1 MIYDFILKLL
11 GIKNNNSEINKNIVK
26 KLHPVS
32 NHHVKFSTPSFD
44 LNSTNVVHPELKNK
58 KEIEDLYSEIRIL
71 QEKNRQKINK
81 NKISYKIEK

>member
-1 MIYDFILKLL
+1 MFYDFILKLL
-11 GIKNNNSEINKNIVK
+11 GINNKPELNKNIVRK
-26 KLHPVS
+26 SHSVS
-32 NHHVKFSTPSFD
+32 NHHVNFSTPTFD
-44 LNSTNVVHPELKNK
+44 LNSENVVHPELKNE